1 MKKLKSVYG
10 LVLLAMLIALGIV
23 LSAFLQFRLIG
34 DIKIDLSYIVIV
46 VICYLYGGIVGGISA
61 GLIAGL
67 ESLLLSN
74 YGFSISWTSANVII
88 GLMTGLMISHNPI
101 NKPKVLDIHGLII
114 SHNSIRR
121 KVLKH
126 ILNISVMTISC
137 AIGLLLVKTI
147 IECNLYDI
155 PFEVKIVKNA
165 VAFGADL
172 TCMIIGYFA
181 LLPIVLKIERN
192 NRVLYQYDGNYD
204 MKFIELEKMHAE
216 REKNEEEI

>member
-74 YGFSISWTSANVII
+74 YGFSISWTSANIII

-101 NKPKVLDIHGLII
+101 KH
-114 SHNSIRR
+114 

-126 ILNISVMTISC
+126 VLNIGVMTMAC
-137 AIGLLLVKTI
+137 AIGLLLVKTV
-147 IECNLYDI
+147 IECNLYNDNC
-155 PFEVKIVKNA
+155 E
-165 VAFGADL
+165 
-172 TCMIIGYFA
+172 
-181 LLPIVLKIERN
+181 IVLNKKIE
-192 NRVLYQYDGNYD
+192 
-204 MKFIELEKMHAE
+204 KK
-216 REKNEEEI
+216 EKNVKHAFIFREIFIDYDCSCNIKYGFDDFGDVHIIDCNNLNHKIIKPPKGKFFN

>member
-88 GLMTGLMISHNPI
+88 GLITGLMISHNHI
-101 NKPKVLDIHGLII
+101 KHKI
-114 SHNSIRR
+114 
-121 KVLKH
+121 LKH
-126 ILNISVMTISC
+126 ALNIGVMTISC
-137 AIGLLLVKTI
+137 AIGLLLVKTV

-192 NRVLYQYDGNYD
+192 NRVIYSYNDKYD
-204 MKFIELEKMHAE
+204 MKFIELEKMKVE
-216 REKNEEEI
+216 REKNNEEV

>member
-10 LVLLAMLIALGIV
+10 LVLLAMLVALGIV

-101 NKPKVLDIHGLII
+101 
-114 SHNSIRR
+114 RR

-192 NRVLYQYDGNYD
+192 NRVIYQCDGKYD
-204 MKFIELEKMHAE
+204 MKFIELEKMYAE

>member
-10 LVLLAMLIALGIV
+10 LVLLAMLVSLGIV

-88 GLMTGLMISHNPI
+88 GLITGLI
-101 NKPKVLDIHGLII
+101 V

-147 IECNLYDI
+147 IECNLYAI

-192 NRVLYQYDGNYD
+192 NRVIYQYDGNYD